1 MTNDSL
7 GDRMKSFERAH
18 RIHLPPRMPV
28 IIRVDGK
35 AFHQWTSTCR
45 KPFDDNLC
53 TIMNDAAAA
62 LCDEI
67 QGAKLAYVQSDE
79 ISVLVHNYETHES
92 QAWFDNNLQK
102 LVSVSAAIAAV
113 TISRLAPEYVG
124 IFKPAI
130 FDGRAFV
137 LPEAEVTNYF
147 LWRQQDAT
155 RNSIQMLAR
164 SLVSHKECHGLNT
177 NQLQELCWQRGKNW
191 NDLPTKYKR
200 GRCLIRERYEFDG
213 AERHR
218 WTVDN
223 EIPIWKAEGRRY
235 IERFFSGEP
244 AAAEFLAVAQ

>member
-1 MTNDSL
+1 MKRIVMFDSL
-7 GDRMKSFERAH
+7 GDRMKLHERAH

-28 IIRVDGK
+28 IVRVDGK
-35 AFHQWTSTCR
+35 GFHQWARSCR

-79 ISVLVHNYETHES
+79 ISVLVHSYETHES

-102 LVSVSAAIAAV
+102 LVSVSAAIAATTV
-113 TISRLAPEYVG
+113 SMFAPEYVG
-124 IFKPAI
+124 IHEPAI

-147 LWRQQDAT
+147 LWRQNDAA

-164 SLVSHKECHGLNT
+164 SLASHKECDGLGCNE
-177 NQLQELCWQRGKNW
+177 LQELCWKRGQNW
-191 NDLPTKYKR
+191 NDLPTRYRR
-200 GRCLIRERYEFDG
+200 GRCLLRETYTLNE
-213 AERHR
+213 AVRHR

-223 EIPIWKAEGRRY
+223 EIPIFKADGRQY
-235 IERFFSGEP
+235 IERFFAP
-244 AAAEFLAVAQ
+244 ATGGAPA